1 MSNEKLEID
10 SRIPFVKIRPGM
22 NILYFDI
29 KGVRTMKTTDLKT
42 EKINTVTNVVKSSEN
57 CPKTLKR
64 LNVYG

>member
-1 MSNEKLEID
+1 
-10 SRIPFVKIRPGM
+10 M

-29 KGVRTMKTTDLKT
+29 KGMRTVKTTDLKT
-42 EKINTVTNVVKSSEN
+42 EKINTVNNVVNSSEN